1 VFIVDVDII
10 RGFSV
15 FSHFLGCHLVSTS
28 VTDCL
33 ERLVPEMTCI
43 VLSGTINS
51 TTTTSHH

>member
-1 VFIVDVDII
+1 MFIVDVDII

-51 TTTTSHH
+51 TTTTSRH